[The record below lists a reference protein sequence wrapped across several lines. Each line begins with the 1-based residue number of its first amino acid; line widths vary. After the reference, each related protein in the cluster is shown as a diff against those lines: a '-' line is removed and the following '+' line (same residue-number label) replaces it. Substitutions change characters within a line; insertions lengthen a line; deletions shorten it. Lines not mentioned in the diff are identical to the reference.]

1 MSILS
6 QLDNKITLF
15 VYGVFNACKI
25 RVEKVIHRLSTGYPH
40 VDKLWISSQISAKVF
55 HRKSTGFRFALVLR
69 IL

>member
-25 RVEKVIHRLSTGYPH
+25 RVEKVIHRLSTGYPQ
-40 VDKLWISSQISAKVF
+40 SS
-55 HRKSTGFRFALVLR
+55 
-69 IL
+69 ILQKPKKTIK

>member
-25 RVEKVIHRLSTGYPH
+25 RVEKVIHRLSTGYPQF
-40 VDKLWISSQISAKVF
+40 DILQKV
-55 HRKSTGFRFALVLR
+55 KK
-69 IL
+69 ILK